1 MKSGCTWTCDL
12 RNYFKVNTTRE
23 KFDLE
28 LDQDEFN
35 SILKNERSLQKKT
48 IRQSRSCRNIRYNIR
63 TIAINTKDIR

>member
-35 SILKNERSLQKKT
+35 SILKNERSLQKK
-48 IRQSRSCRNIRYNIR
+48 NNK
-63 TIAINTKDIR
+63 AE